1 MKRNVIK
8 EKSFA
13 FAIDIVKIYKTL
25 VNKHREFVMS
35 KQLLRSGTAIG
46 ALYREAEYAESKKD
60 FIHKM
65 GIAQKECNE
74 TLYWLELLNETD
86 YLDKTSFKKLYEKAQ
101 ELMRLI
107 TSIIRSS
114 KGLNN

>member
-1 MKRNVIK
+1 MKKNVIK
-8 EKSFA
+8 EKSFD
-13 FAIDIVKIYKTL
+13 FAIEIVKAYKSL
-25 VNKHREFVMS
+25 IKMHQEYVMS
-35 KQLLRSGTAIG
+35 KQLLRCGTSVG

-74 TLYWLELLNETD
+74 TLYWLELLYKTE
-86 YLDKTSFKKLYEKAQ
+86 YLTKVEFDSLIKKAQ

-107 TSIIRSS
+107 TSIIRTS